1 MSNKKKSHIVTKINT
16 HSSEKHS
23 KKCTHILAKHT
34 SSTSGIMTS
43 RTNN

>member
-1 MSNKKKSHIVTKINT
+1 MLNIKKKLHITKTNT

-34 SSTSGIMTS
+34 SNMTSG
-43 RTNN
+43 TNN